1 MWCTWRFHNLPSS
14 LDVCRWELLRRV
26 PVVGCKVTACG
37 WLAGGDASNIDGV
50 TGCPGKHGVNLH
62 VCIRNSDWPCLF
74 SVFLDSCGSAASAAI
89 LKSMQP
95 TVSTHFMS
103 KVPQHS
109 TQMIHASGKV
119 VPEVADASDGLRRR
133 NAGNQQMGSLEA
145 RQGASEACQ
154 DNTAEVRA
162 ALGGWAPMLR
172 TRARIRNDPYYCT

>member
-1 MWCTWRFHNLPSS
+1 MNLP
-14 LDVCRWELLRRV
+14 
-26 PVVGCKVTACG
+26 G
-37 WLAGGDASNIDGV
+37 
-50 TGCPGKHGVNLH
+50 
-62 VCIRNSDWPCLF
+62 CIRNSGWPCLF

-109 TQMIHASGKV
+109 MQIIHASGKV
-119 VPEVADASDGLRRR
+119 VPEVADASAASDGLRRR

-145 RQGASEACQ
+145 PQGASEACQ
-154 DNTAEVRA
+154 DNSAEVRA

-172 TRARIRNDPYYCT
+172 TRVEYGMILITVLNLYSSFGKDGFNDDVRWIRFDWCFEILVGY